1 MVRVTHRE
9 IDANYRFVE
18 RENLF
23 TPFPLPLLS
32 DELIRVNAAFN
43 GASDHFSLEMN
54 YPECLVLPQRQV
66 NRIKMADVIG
76 VKITSHESN
85 AIRA

>member
-18 RENLF
+18 RENLSS
-23 TPFPLPLLS
+23 PPS
-32 DELIRVNAAFN
+32 DELIRMNAAFN

-54 YPECLVLPQRQV
+54 YPECLVLPPRQV
-66 NRIKMADVIG
+66 NCIKMANKSPLSV
-76 VKITSHESN
+76 
-85 AIRA
+85 